1 MKKILFSIIMLL
13 LLSGCYNYNELNSYA
28 ISTGMAIDYE
38 DDEFK
43 VSFLISNSPKN
54 NTVSTTE
61 FQNVVYSGKGK
72 SVFEAVKNIGLI
84 SAKELYIGHL
94 SVVVVSE
101 EAAKKGLL
109 ESLAFLVTEP
119 QSKKDF
125 VVVLA
130 KNSDA
135 SDILKIT
142 TPLTEFPSQNISDNI
157 KSTQHLQASVVSVE
171 FNTLLKTLVEKNK
184 NPVLSSISLVG
195 SVKKGESQKNIEYS
209 TPKSYVKLNNLGIFK
224 NDKFVAW
231 ATKDESRGI
240 NIINNDIREMYLNLN
255 CGNGKIVINTEQFK
269 TKIKVNKKGDI
280 KINVNSNAIINEI
293 ACDFNIKDEKN
304 IKKLEKKA
312 SKKIKSFIDK
322 AIKLSKKYN
331 TDIFGFGLEYYRNY
345 EKEYK
350 KINDWDKYY
359 KNINIDTNIKVNI
372 KHNGAS
378 QQSIE
383 RIYNEKDN

>member
-1 MKKILFSIIMLL
+1 M
-13 LLSGCYNYNELNSYA
+13 
-28 ISTGMAIDYE
+28 
-38 DDEFK
+38 
-43 VSFLISNSPKN
+43 
-54 NTVSTTE
+54 
-61 FQNVVYSGKGK
+61 
-72 SVFEAVKNIGLI
+72 FEAVKNIGLI

-255 CGNGKIVINTEQFK
+255 CGDGKVVINTEQLK
-269 TKIKVNKKGDI
+269 TKIDVNKKGDI

-293 ACDFNIKDEKN
+293 ACDFNIKDENN

-322 AIKLSKKYN
+322 AIKLSKKYS

-350 KINDWDKYY
+350 KIKDWDKYY

-383 RIYNEKDN
+383 RTSGKSQ